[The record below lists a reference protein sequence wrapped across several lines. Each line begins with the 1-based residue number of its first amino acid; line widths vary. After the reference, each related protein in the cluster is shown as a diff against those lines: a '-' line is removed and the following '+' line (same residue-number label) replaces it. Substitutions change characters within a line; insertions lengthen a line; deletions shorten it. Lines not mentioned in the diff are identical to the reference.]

1 MSDRTDSRRN
11 PRAPEESASPGTPAE
26 ERDSAARWTVV
37 IPVKGAPR
45 AKSRLA
51 PAVPEGARAVLA
63 RAFALDTIAAALAA
77 ASVDRV
83 IVVGD
88 DASLAGGAEFL
99 AEPAGAERG
108 LLAAIRHGVAHARA
122 GSRDATPSLLDP
134 RSGPARAG
142 SRDATPSL
150 LDPRSV
156 PVAVLLGDL
165 PALRP
170 EELDAALG
178 AAARHPLAFV
188 RDADGTGTT
197 LATAAAGV
205 ALDAQFGPDS
215 AARHA
220 AAGFTELEASAWP
233 GLVRDV
239 DTVDSLGTVLHHG
252 VGEHTA
258 DAVARLADRKGTP

>member
-1 MSDRTDSRRN
+1 
-11 PRAPEESASPGTPAE
+11 
-26 ERDSAARWTVV
+26 
-37 IPVKGAPR
+37 
-45 AKSRLA
+45 
-51 PAVPEGARAVLA
+51 VPEGARAVLA

-77 ASVDRV
+77 ASVARV

-99 AEPAGAERG
+99 AEPVGADRG
-108 LLAAIRHGVAHARA
+108 LLPAIRLGAGHARSA
-122 GSRDATPSLLDP
+122 GD
-134 RSGPARAG
+134 
-142 SRDATPSL
+142 
-150 LDPRSV
+150 V
-156 PVAVLLGDL
+156 PVAVVLGDL

-170 EELDAALG
+170 EELDAALD
-178 AAARHPLAFV
+178 AASRHPLAFV

-197 LATAAAGV
+197 FATAAAGV
-205 ALDAQFGPDS
+205 ALSAQFGPDS

-258 DAVARLADRKGTP
+258 DAVAHLADRKGTP